1 MKEIV
6 IQEKDAGQRLDK
18 FLKKYFRAATTGF
31 LYKMLRRKNI
41 VLNGKK
47 AEGNELLQPQDA
59 IGVYFSDE
67 TYGVMR
73 GTADAKLTE
82 ENDMPDIYRKAYRD
96 LKGIRVLYETE
107 DLLFLEKPAGVLSQQ
122 DRPGSISL
130 NEWITGYLLA
140 GGQSV
145 ELSHYRPS
153 VCNRLDRNTSGIVIC
168 AKTYAGSR
176 LAAEWIKGHQLK
188 KYYYA
193 VAEGTVP
200 SGTLRDSAD
209 WEFLTGFLY
218 KDRQTNRVT
227 AAHDIAKLP
236 EKYRK
241 EASRIET
248 KYRILEH
255 KKGFTLLEVEL
266 ITGKT
271 HQIRAHLASIGH
283 PLAGDLKYGGHPYR
297 SPDGKLRKT
306 QMLHA
311 GKVVLPRYPETIPE
325 FEGVANDPEKSALSG
340 TVGERQKDAYDS
352 EIPILSGAPR
362 DNEGIIKDGMF
373 GGLSGKSIES
383 PMPEYFW

>member
-1 MKEIV
+1 MKEII

-18 FLKKYFRAATTGF
+18 FLKKYFRAAGTGF

-47 AEGNELLQPQDA
+47 AEGKELLQAQDS
-59 IGVYFSDE
+59 IRVFFSDE
-67 TYGVMR
+67 TFEEMR
-73 GTADAKLTE
+73 GMAREDL
-82 ENDMPDIYRKAYRD
+82 PGSSDILKIYGKAYRELKDIKVIKETDD
-96 LKGIRVLYETE
+96 LI
-107 DLLFLEKPAGVLSQQ
+107 FLHKPAGVLSQQ
-122 DRPGSISL
+122 DQLESISL

-153 VCNRLDRNTSGIVIC
+153 VCNRLDRNTSGIVIG

-176 LAAEWIKGHQLK
+176 LVTDLIKEHKLK

-193 VAEGTVP
+193 VVEGKLQT
-200 SGTLRDSAD
+200 SGSNEAAAM
-209 WEFLTGFLY
+209 EHMTGFLY
-218 KDRQTNRVT
+218 KDRQSNQATVY
-227 AAHDIAKLP
+227 HDKAEIP
-236 EKYRK
+236 EEYRK
-241 EASRIET
+241 DVSKIET
-248 KYRILEH
+248 NYRTLEY
-255 KKGFTLLEVEL
+255 KNGFTLLDVEL

-297 SPDGKLRKT
+297 SPDGSIKKI

-311 GKVVLPRYPETIPE
+311 GRIVFPQLP
-325 FEGVANDPEKSALSG
+325 GKSG
-340 TVGERQKDAYDS
+340 
-352 EIPILSGAPR
+352 
-362 DNEGIIKDGMF
+362 GI
-373 GGLSGKSIES
+373 SGKSIEC

>member
-31 LYKMLRRKNI
+31 LYKMLRKKNI

-67 TYGVMR
+67 TYDVMR
-73 GTADAKLTE
+73 GTADKKLTK
-82 ENDMPDIYRKAYRD
+82 ENDTPDIYRKAYRD

-107 DLLFLEKPAGVLSQQ
+107 DLIFLEKPAGVLSQQ
-122 DRPGSISL
+122 DQPASISL
-130 NEWITGYLLA
+130 NEWITGYLFA
-140 GGQSV
+140 CGKSV

-168 AKTYAGSR
+168 AKTYTGSR

-200 SGTLRDSAD
+200 SGTSRDSAD
-209 WEFLTGFLY
+209 WELLTGFLY

-227 AAHDIAKLP
+227 AAYDIAKLP
-236 EKYRK
+236 EKYRQ

-248 KYRILEH
+248 KYRIMGH

-311 GKVVLPRYPETIPE
+311 GKIVLPQYPKTTLEY
-325 FEGVANDPEKSALSG
+325 EGAV
-340 TVGERQKDAYDS
+340 YDS
-352 EIPILSGAPR
+352 EKTILSGAPR
-362 DNEGIIKDGMF
+362 ENEGITKNGML